1 MIIYIHCYFNNNLDG
16 TKWPFM
22 CWCAIKKLLSQSL
35 AQQLVVLVVVAAAAA
50 AGSSVA
56 WASVAVAIKT
66 VVKSESE

>member
-1 MIIYIHCYFNNNLDG
+1 
-16 TKWPFM
+16 M